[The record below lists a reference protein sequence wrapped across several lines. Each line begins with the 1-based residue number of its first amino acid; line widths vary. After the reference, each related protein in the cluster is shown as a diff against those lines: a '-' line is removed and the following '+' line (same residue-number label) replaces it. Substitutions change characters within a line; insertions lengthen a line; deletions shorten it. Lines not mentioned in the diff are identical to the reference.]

1 MKYIY
6 TDMPIEKAATQ
17 TANKLTDHLNKGER
31 VLLLLSGGSGAAI
44 AISVAKKLSGVNL
57 TNLFVSMTDERYGLV
72 GHKDENWQ
80 QLLDAGFK
88 LPGAT
93 MYRPLIG
100 QAIQKTTELFNEWLY
115 EQFKMAD
122 YKFGIFGMGSDG
134 HTAGIKPG
142 SDAVTSTNLAA
153 HLKSEDFERI
163 TITFPAIKKIDEAVV
178 QASGTDKR
186 TVISDL
192 IYKDLPLDK
201 QPVQIL
207 KTIPQIILYTNNK
220 REEL

>member
-17 TANKLTDHLNKGER
+17 TANRLINHLNKGER
-31 VLLLLSGGSGAAI
+31 VLLLLSGGSGTAI
-44 AISVAKKLSGVNL
+44 AIAMAKKLYDSKL
-57 TNLFVSMTDERYGLV
+57 TNLFVTMTDERYGKV
-72 GHKDENWQ
+72 GHADENWQ
-80 QLLDAGFK
+80 QLLDAGFN

-93 MYRPLIG
+93 MYRPLVG
-100 QAIQKTTELFNEWLY
+100 KDIQKTTELFNEWLY

-134 HTAGIKPG
+134 HTAGIKPD
-142 SDAVTSTNLAA
+142 SDAVASTNLAA
-153 HLKSEDFERI
+153 YLTSADFERI
-163 TITFPAIKKIDEAVV
+163 TITFPAIRKIDEAVV

-192 IYKDLPLDK
+192 IYKNLPLDK

-220 REEL
+220 REEI

>member
-6 TDMPIEKAATQ
+6 TDTPIEKAATQ
-17 TANKLTDHLNKGER
+17 TANKLIEHLNKGER

-44 AISVAKKLSGVNL
+44 AIAMAKKLSGVKL
-57 TNLFVSMTDERYGLV
+57 TNLFVTMSDERYGKI
-72 GHKDENWQ
+72 GHPDENWQ
-80 QLLDAGFK
+80 QLLDGGFD

-93 MYRPLIG
+93 MYRPLVG
-100 QAIQKTTELFNEWLY
+100 QNIQKTTELFNEWLY

-134 HTAGIKPG
+134 HTAGIKP
-142 SDAVTSTNLAA
+142 SSNAVISTDLAA
-153 HLKSEDFERI
+153 HLSADFERI
-163 TITFPAIKKIDEAVV
+163 TITFPAIKKINEAVV
-178 QASGTDKR
+178 QASGADKR
-186 TVISDL
+186 AVISDL

-207 KTIPQIILYTNNK
+207 KKIPQIILYTNNK
-220 REEL
+220 REKL